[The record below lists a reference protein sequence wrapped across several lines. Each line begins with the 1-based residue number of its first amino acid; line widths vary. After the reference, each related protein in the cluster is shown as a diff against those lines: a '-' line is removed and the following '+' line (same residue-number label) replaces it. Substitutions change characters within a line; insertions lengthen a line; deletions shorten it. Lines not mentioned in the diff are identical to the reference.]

1 MAGPGQADLSRLP
14 ARRGLLGAAAALLAL
29 SAGLP
34 WETAAA
40 AAASPGGAA
49 ATVPGSSQPMR
60 MIALLALLALAWAI
74 RRGSRLAG
82 WAAIGIAVLALPMGL
97 DPGHP
102 GAGRVCY
109 LLAIV
114 LAAAGAGLV
123 PVTGRQRP
131 AGGR

>member
-1 MAGPGQADLSRLP
+1 MSRLP

-60 MIALLALLALAWAI
+60 MIALLALAWAI

-97 DPGHP
+97 GPGHP

-123 PVTGRQRP
+123 PVTGRKRP